1 MMRFPTIAPRYAL
14 ACKLYTAEIVRYP
27 GIAKSLNLQPQ

>member
-14 ACKLYTAEIVRYP
+14 TCKLYTAEIVCCQ
-27 GIAKSLNLQPQ
+27 GIAKSLNL